1 MSDVA
6 TVAGSLGVPDEIIR
20 RSAEARAAANGT
32 SSDDVLA
39 AWSGGAPVAAPTAA
53 PEPATEPATA
63 PEPESAVEATPSPPP
78 APTIPGPPPK
88 APEPV
93 PAGPGEPPVLVD
105 ASDNPWA
112 VLVGAIGL
120 FIAVVLLGLVGPA
133 IPTENPGA
141 RSGEIALSADGE
153 AGRGLYSSLGC
164 GACHTQMIRP
174 LIADVGLGP
183 VTLSD
188 SNQVLGS
195 RRFGPDLAEI
205 GARMSGSQIDATV
218 RGSGGHPGH
227 NLSDADMSMLV
238 AYLLEST
245 TAGVGG

>member
-32 SSDDVLA
+32 SSDAILA
-39 AWSGGAPVAAPTAA
+39 AWGGGAPVAAPATAA
-53 PEPATEPATA
+53 PEPVAESEAA
-63 PEPESAVEATPSPPP
+63 PEPEPEVEVAP
-78 APTIPGPPPK
+78 APQVPTIPGPP
-88 APEPV
+88 AEVPEV
-93 PAGPGEPPVLVD
+93 PAAAGEPPVLVD

-112 VLVGAIGL
+112 VLVGALGL

-141 RSGEIALSADGE
+141 RSGEIALSADGG
-153 AGRGLYSSLGC
+153 AGRTLYSSLGC
-164 GACHTQMIRP
+164 GSCHTQMIRP

-188 SNQVLGS
+188 TNQVLGS

-205 GARMSGSQIDATV
+205 GARMSGSQIEAIV
-218 RGSGGHPGH
+218 RGSGGHPGQ
-227 NLSDADMSMLV
+227 NLSDGNMSTLV

-245 TAGVGG
+245 TAGAGG